1 MEVPAYPHVLKCT
14 KGVVRVPVGALTTV
28 GMIGA
33 VKVFQAFVQACIN
46 GKGLKE
52 AETVY
57 VVPFPLNLG
66 CQA

>member
-1 MEVPAYPHVLKCT
+1 ML
-14 KGVVRVPVGALTTV
+14 RVPVGALTTV

-33 VKVFQAFVQACIN
+33 VEFNQAFVQACIN

-57 VVPFPLNLG
+57 VISFTLNLG